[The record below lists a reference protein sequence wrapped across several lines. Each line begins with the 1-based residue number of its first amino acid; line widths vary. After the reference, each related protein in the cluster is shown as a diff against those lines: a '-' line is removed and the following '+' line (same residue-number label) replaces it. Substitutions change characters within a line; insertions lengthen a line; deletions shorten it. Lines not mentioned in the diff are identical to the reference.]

1 MMHAHR
7 LLLFFYGDSGVVS
20 VGNVCPIR
28 GS

>member
-1 MMHAHR
+1 MHAHR
-7 LLLFFYGDSGVVS
+7 LLFFFFYGDSGVVS